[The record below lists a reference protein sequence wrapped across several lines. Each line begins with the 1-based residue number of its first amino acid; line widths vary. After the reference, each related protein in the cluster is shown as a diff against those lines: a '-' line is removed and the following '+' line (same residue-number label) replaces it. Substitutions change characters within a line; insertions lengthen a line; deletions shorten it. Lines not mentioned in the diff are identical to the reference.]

1 MKIRVM
7 IAVPL
12 AVAALAACSSSKKT
26 PSATTTPAA
35 AGGTTAAATT
45 TSGGSGGG
53 KNSAY
58 CLKLVQS
65 QSKLDQL
72 SNALTG
78 SDPKAGIE
86 TLVNELKLLKD
97 GAPSQVSAA
106 LDDMIATFQSAE
118 DAITNPAANQG
129 KLEQIGTKL
138 EADGKVVTDYL
149 ASACGVSTTS

>member
-1 MKIRVM
+1 M
-7 IAVPL
+7 IVVLL
-12 AVAALAACSSSKKT
+12 AVAALAACSSSKKS

-35 AGGTTAAATT
+35 AGGTTAATT
-45 TSGGSGGG
+45 TSGGGGGG

-86 TLVNELKLLKD
+86 TLVNELKVLKD

-138 EADGKVVTDYL
+138 DADGKVVTDYL